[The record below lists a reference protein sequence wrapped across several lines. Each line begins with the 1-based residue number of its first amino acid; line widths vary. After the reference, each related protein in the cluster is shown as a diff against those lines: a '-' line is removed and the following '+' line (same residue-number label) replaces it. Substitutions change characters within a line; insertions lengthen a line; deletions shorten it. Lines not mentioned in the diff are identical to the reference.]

1 MGTCLRIIR
10 GPMISMKIR
19 FPLERSRRERQSLSP
34 ARSSGGSRSVRIKK
48 MQITTLYLKDMT
60 GTLKV
65 IWFRMPF
72 LRNTLGRGGVITLRG
87 RIVRKKDALV
97 MEHPEIFYPSAS

>member
-1 MGTCLRIIR
+1 
-10 GPMISMKIR
+10 
-19 FPLERSRRERQSLSP
+19 
-34 ARSSGGSRSVRIKK
+34 

-97 MEHPEIFYPSAS
+97 MEHPEIFYPSASYEEKRNTMQPVYALTAGLTNNAVKKRSLRHWSRWKESGNFFRKS

>member
-1 MGTCLRIIR
+1 MTTA
-10 GPMISMKIR
+10 MI
-19 FPLERSRRERQSLSP
+19 
-34 ARSSGGSRSVRIKK
+34 
-48 MQITTLYLKDMT
+48 KDMT

-72 LRNTLGRGGVITLRG
+72 LRNTLGRGGVITLSG

-97 MEHPEIFYPSAS
+97 MEHPEIFYPSASYRGKKKYDAARLCPDGRTDQ